1 MEERPDGRGSLRPG
15 LGEGWGGCTL
25 SWELEVPLGV
35 MEASLIA

>member
-1 MEERPDGRGSLRPG
+1 MRRG

-25 SWELEVPLGV
+25 SWELQVPLGV